1 MYADGLERIWL
12 LDDVPLEK
20 MAYDAEA
27 AFSSSVTFDAEKLV
41 SEALTKM
48 GS

>member
-1 MYADGLERIWL
+1 MYADGLERFGYWTS
-12 LDDVPLEK
+12 PLEK
-20 MAYDAEA
+20 MAYDTEA